1 MPAPTP
7 PTGPAPAATPAAAAA
22 ALNPAELLRSRQYIV
37 ILLLSAIVG
46 VPISLAAYGFIQLV
60 DVIQTGLYD
69 HLPHVFGYQ
78 SAPDWWAIPLLAVSG
93 LAVGASITYLP
104 GTGGHSPADG
114 LQTGGPQ
121 PIELF
126 GVLAAAI
133 AGLGLGIVL
142 GPEAP
147 LLALGGGLGALA
159 VHLAKRDAPPM
170 ASTVIAAAG
179 SFAALGTIFGSPLI
193 AAFFLMEAVGVGG
206 QLLSLILVPGL
217 LASGIG
223 AMVFIGM
230 GRWTGLGS
238 STLSLPGLPAYPHP
252 TFVQLL
258 WALAIGLVSAVL
270 ATGIR
275 RMGLY
280 LRTFTAPRM
289 LTLTPVAG
297 VAVGV
302 LALVFAVI
310 THKGITPVLFSGQ
323 SYLGTLVGHA
333 ATWSV
338 GALLVLMVCK
348 GLAYGI
354 SLSSFRGGPVFPSL
368 LLGAAI
374 GLVFSHLPG
383 MSIVP
388 AIAAGIGGMGAAML
402 RLPLASAMLAI
413 LLLAQDALAVSP
425 IVIVSVVAAYV
436 LGAWIAPKPAAP
448 PPAPSPATT
457 PSPAPAG
464 G

>member
-1 MPAPTP
+1 
-7 PTGPAPAATPAAAAA
+7 
-22 ALNPAELLRSRQYIV
+22 
-37 ILLLSAIVG
+37 
-46 VPISLAAYGFIQLV
+46 
-60 DVIQTGLYD
+60 
-69 HLPHVFGYQ
+69 
-78 SAPDWWAIPLLAVSG
+78 
-93 LAVGASITYLP
+93 
-104 GTGGHSPADG
+104 
-114 LQTGGPQ
+114 
-121 PIELF
+121 
-126 GVLAAAI
+126 
-133 AGLGLGIVL
+133 
-142 GPEAP
+142 
-147 LLALGGGLGALA
+147 
-159 VHLAKRDAPPM
+159 
-170 ASTVIAAAG
+170 
-179 SFAALGTIFGSPLI
+179 
-193 AAFFLMEAVGVGG
+193 
-206 QLLSLILVPGL
+206 
-217 LASGIG
+217 
-223 AMVFIGM
+223 
-230 GRWTGLGS
+230 
-238 STLSLPGLPAYPHP
+238 
-252 TFVQLL
+252 
-258 WALAIGLVSAVL
+258 
-270 ATGIR
+270 
-275 RMGLY
+275 
-280 LRTFTAPRM
+280 
-289 LTLTPVAG
+289 